1 MSMIRMKN
9 RYLLLVLAFVGT
21 AVKAQTASKDFVL
34 INEAYSKAKSVSMQV
49 NYTLYKSW
57 FSNDILQKQSGEMKW
72 KTANQMYSRMGESET
87 FRFSDYLMSVN
98 HENKR
103 IILMA
108 VIGTD
113 NSSQSKTSMGKI
125 DTLLKFCKT
134 VEYTKEPE
142 GHAAYTLTFD
152 KKYEFGKV
160 KITFNTKTWFIT
172 QLIFFYNLPLQMPE
186 GAETVEYITRLQID
200 YSNISTRA
208 AISDAD
214 LSYNKYILLQ
224 NNKPELRK
232 EFSSYTFSDQYSAF
246 RKKVVQKK

>member
-1 MSMIRMKN
+1 MSMIRMNN
-9 RYLLLVLAFVGT
+9 RYLLLALLFVCT
-21 AVKAQTASKDFVL
+21 LVKAQTASKDFVL
-34 INEAYSKAKSVSMQV
+34 INEAYAKAKSVSMQV
-49 NYTLYKSW
+49 NYTLFKSW
-57 FSNDILQKQSGEMKW
+57 SSNDILQKQTGEMKW
-72 KTANQMYSRMGESET
+72 KGPNQLYTRIGESET

-103 IILMA
+103 VMLMA
-108 VIGTD
+108 VVGND
-113 NSSQSKTSMGKI
+113 NNSQSKTSFGKI

-134 VEYTKEPE
+134 VDYSKEPD
-142 GHAAYTLTFD
+142 GNAAYTLTFD
-152 KKYEFGKV
+152 KKYELGKV

-200 YSNISTRA
+200 YTNISTRA
-208 AISDAD
+208 AISDTE
-214 LSYNKYILLQ
+214 LSYNKYILMK

-232 EFSSYTFSDQYSAF
+232 EFSAYTFSDQYSAF